1 MSELYLHWNLM
12 INVISRKDIE
22 NLEIHHILHSLSI
35 AKLFSFIPGTRVL
48 DAGTGGGF
56 PGIPL
61 AILFPEVEFTL
72 VDSIAKKIMVVEEI
86 KNELGLNNVK
96 PKNERFEE
104 TPGKF
109 DYITGRAVSS
119 LPALCKLLHGKIL
132 DQDRNK
138 YKNGLIYLKGGEFIE
153 ELESLQAN
161 YRLYDLSDYF
171 HESFFETKKLIHIYN
186 FY

>member
-1 MSELYLHWNLM
+1 M

-72 VDSIAKKIMVVEEI
+72 VDSITKKIKVVEEI
-86 KNELGLNNVK
+86 KSELGLNNVK
-96 PKNERFEE
+96 PRNERFEE

-119 LPALCKLLHGKIL
+119 IPALCKLLHGKIL
-132 DQDRNK
+132 DQNRNQ
-138 YKNGLIYLKGGEFIE
+138 YPNGLIYLKGGEFSE
-153 ELESLQAN
+153 ELEFLQAN
-161 YRLYDLSDYF
+161 YRVYDLSDF
-171 HESFFETKKLIHIYN
+171 FNESFFETKKLIHMYN
-186 FY
+186 FK